1 MLCAL
6 YWCKKHP
13 LVVITDASKDTRY
26 AGRDR
31 AALFTQRRGGGGGDG
46 MDVLPPLLE
55 VWRTPFVRVR
65 QGALQMRHLCG
76 LDTVKTG
83 ISTCCGE

>member
-1 MLCAL
+1 MQEGTVRLSS
-6 YWCKKHP
+6 P
-13 LVVITDASKDTRY
+13 SV
-26 AGRDR
+26 G
-31 AALFTQRRGGGGGDG
+31 GGGGGDG